1 MSNLRDLE
9 AWDSD
14 EVFLYDR
21 LGKAT
26 SAEVENFCER
36 VAIRVAEGW
45 EEGRAR
51 RETLKEL
58 VEARKR

>member
-1 MSNLRDLE
+1 MRLDEE
-9 AWDSD
+9 AWETD
-14 EVFLYDR
+14 ETWLYDR

-26 SAEVENFCER
+26 TAEVENFCER
-36 VAIRVAEGW
+36 VSIRVAEGW

>member
-1 MSNLRDLE
+1 MIDEE

-14 EVFLYDR
+14 EIWIYER

-26 SAEVENFCER
+26 TAEVERFCSKVAER
-36 VAIRVAEGW
+36 VSNGC
-45 EEGRAR
+45 EEAKAR
-51 RETLKEL
+51 RDALKEL

>member
-1 MSNLRDLE
+1 MRRDE
-9 AWDSD
+9 QSWDTD
-14 EVFLYDR
+14 ETWLYDR

-26 SAEVENFCER
+26 TAEVENFCER

-45 EEGRAR
+45 EEGRSR

-58 VEARKR
+58 VEARRR

>member
-1 MSNLRDLE
+1 MIDEE

-14 EVFLYDR
+14 EIWIYER

-26 SAEVENFCER
+26 TAEVERFCEK
-36 VAIRVAEGW
+36 VAVRVAEGW

>member
-1 MSNLRDLE
+1 MIDPE
-9 AWDSD
+9 DWDSD
-14 EVFLYDR
+14 EIYLYER

-26 SAEVENFCER
+26 TAEVENFCER
-36 VAIRVAEGW
+36 VSIRVAEGW

>member
-1 MSNLRDLE
+1 MPLNEED
-9 AWDSD
+9 WDSD
-14 EVFLYDR
+14 EIYLYDR

-26 SAEVENFCER
+26 TSEVENFVES
-36 VAIRVAEGW
+36 VAIRVAQGW

-51 RETLKEL
+51 REILKEL

>member
-1 MSNLRDLE
+1 MSNWGE
-9 AWDSD
+9 AWESD
-14 EVFLYDR
+14 EIYLYER
-21 LGKAT
+21 LGKAS
-26 SAEVENFCER
+26 SAEVERFCEK
-36 VAIRVAEGW
+36 VSIRVAEGW

>member
-1 MSNLRDLE
+1 MIDE
-9 AWDSD
+9 EDWDSD
-14 EVFLYDR
+14 EIYLYDR

-26 SAEVENFCER
+26 TFEVEMFVER

>member
-1 MSNLRDLE
+1 MSIDIE
-9 AWDSD
+9 TWDSD

-26 SAEVENFCER
+26 ADEVESFCGR
-36 VAIRVAEGW
+36 VAVRISEGW

-51 RETLKEL
+51 REAFKEL

>member
-1 MSNLRDLE
+1 MSNQGE
-9 AWDSD
+9 AWDND
-14 EVFLYDR
+14 ECWLYER

-26 SAEVENFCER
+26 TNEVEAFCER
-36 VAIRVAEGW
+36 VGIRVAEGW

>member
-1 MSNLRDLE
+1 MPPKEED
-9 AWDSD
+9 WDSD
-14 EVFLYDR
+14 EIYLYDR
-21 LGKAT
+21 LGKAST
-26 SAEVENFCER
+26 AEVENFCER

-45 EEGRAR
+45 EESRAR

>member
-1 MSNLRDLE
+1 VIDE
-9 AWDSD
+9 EDWDSD
-14 EVFLYDR
+14 EIYLYDR

-26 SAEVENFCER
+26 TSEVEMFVEK
-36 VAIRVAEGW
+36 VAVRVAEGW